1 MNGLSIR
8 AWLVP
13 LSEQVRNSYWFV
25 PSLMAIGAIGLSLVT
40 TDVDSLL
47 GSNWLDD
54 INWLNANQPEGA
66 RAVLSTVAGSMITV
80 AGVTFSMTILSISST
95 TSQVGPRLLNNFMA
109 DKANQFT
116 LGVFIA
122 TFLYCLMVLRTVR
135 SAESLPPG
143 VDSGMELAS
152 AFVPHLSVMV
162 GVLLAIASVGVL
174 IFYIHHIPETIHV
187 SNIVA
192 NVGRQLDRGIDGQFP
207 NRIGES
213 QNGGCGDERVSLLP
227 PLFDESA
234 ARICSRAVGYLQYI
248 DGDGLIAIARE
259 HDLILHVQ
267 PSPGDFVT
275 RSSVL
280 LLASPRERI
289 DEDLQH
295 ELASM
300 FISGAQRSATQDLRF
315 LINQLVE
322 VAMRALSPGVND
334 PFTAISCMEWLQSTL
349 EKLAERDLPKSAR
362 YDEDGKLRVIAAPVT
377 FATFASLVFDQLRQY
392 VAADR
397 NASLKMMEMLGNL
410 TVHATS
416 PSDRRL
422 LARHAC
428 ALRRACSQAQ
438 NDTRATS
445 LISRRY
451 RELLRLLSD
460 EDLRRR
466 ARQTGDWAFDETG
479 RS

>member
-25 PSLMAIGAIGLSLVT
+25 PSLMAIGSIILSLVT
-40 TDVDSLL
+40 TSIDSRI
-47 GSNWLDD
+47 GADWMND
-54 INWLNANQPEGA
+54 IDWLNANQPAGA

-80 AGVTFSMTILSISST
+80 AGVTFSMTILSISSAT
-95 TSQVGPRLLNNFMA
+95 TQVGPRLLNNFMA

-135 SAESLPPG
+135 NAESLPPG
-143 VDSGMELAS
+143 ADSGMDLAS

-162 GVLLAIASVGVL
+162 GVLMAIASVGVL

-187 SNIVA
+187 SNIIA
-192 NVGRQLDRGIDGQFP
+192 NVGRQLDVQIDGQFP
-207 NRIGES
+207 ARVGQVNDEGS
-213 QNGGCGDERVSLLP
+213 VVERVALLP
-227 PLFDESA
+227 PMFDESA
-234 ARICSRAVGYLQYI
+234 ARVLAGKTGDLQYI
-248 DGDGLIAIARE
+248 DGGGLIEIARE
-259 HDLILHVQ
+259 HDLVLHVQ

-275 RSSVL
+275 SLTVL
-280 LLASPRERI
+280 VLASPRERI
-289 DEDLQH
+289 TNDIER

-300 FISGAQRSATQDLRF
+300 FVSGAQRSANQDLRF

-334 PFTAISCMEWLQSTL
+334 PFTAISCMQWLQSGL
-349 EKLAERDLPKSAR
+349 ESLADRELPASAR
-362 YDEDGKLRVIAAPVT
+362 YDEEGELRMVAAPVT
-377 FATFASLVFDQLRQY
+377 FAAFASLVFDQLRPY

-397 NASLKMMEMLGNL
+397 NASVSMMEMLGNL
-410 TVHATS
+410 TVQVPS

-422 LARHAC
+422 IARHAC
-428 ALRRACSQAQ
+428 ALRRACEQSQS
-438 NDTRATS
+438 DTRTLA
-445 LISRRY
+445 LISSLY
-451 RELLRLLSD
+451 REVLCLLVD
-460 EDLRRR
+460 TDRRTR
-466 ARQTGDWAFDETG
+466 ARQTGQWI
-479 RS
+479 R